1 MLFVRS
7 DIDKCLH
14 VFKFKRKLQLENQFT
29 SKQKMQVRERK
40 ITRNVKHCKRQI
52 WVSSA
57 QLGIGNAIGLKPCT
71 LVSEVKIC

>member
-1 MLFVRS
+1 MPMLFGRY

-40 ITRNVKHCKRQI
+40 ITRNVKNYKRQI
-52 WVSSA
+52 
-57 QLGIGNAIGLKPCT
+57 
-71 LVSEVKIC
+71 